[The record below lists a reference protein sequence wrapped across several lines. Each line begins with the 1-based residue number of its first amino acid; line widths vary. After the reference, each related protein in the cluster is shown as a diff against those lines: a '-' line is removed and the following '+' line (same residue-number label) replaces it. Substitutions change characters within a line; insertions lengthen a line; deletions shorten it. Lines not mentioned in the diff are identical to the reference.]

1 MVMAG
6 AGALAIA
13 LIVGVLGPTM
23 LDDQE
28 TTSSRASRVSATA
41 PTVTT
46 TSVVTVTTVR
56 KQPVTTSVTR
66 TVTVDASKLKAV
78 SDRYTTQPY
87 ISWAGNKTC
96 ALKAPSK
103 KTKAYA
109 CYGIYHIRATG
120 SQKSWKVLSATVTGK
135 GRVEP
140 EGTNINYYYAVNGP
154 YTATIS
160 FVIGAGSYQSK
171 GKLRIQMDC
180 NPNLPCS
187 KTLP

>member
-1 MVMAG
+1 MVVGGG
-6 AGALAIA
+6 AALAVA
-13 LIVGVLGPTM
+13 FSAGFLGPGF
-23 LDDQE
+23 LDGKDGE
-28 TTSSRASRVSATA
+28 SISASRVSATS

-46 TSVVTVTTVR
+46 TSVVRVTTVR
-56 KQPVTTSVTR
+56 TQPVTTSVTR

-103 KTKAYA
+103 ATKAYA

-120 SQKSWKVLSATVTGK
+120 SQKSWKVLSAKVTGK
-135 GRVEP
+135 GKVEP
-140 EGTNINYYYAVNGP
+140 DGTDINYHYAVNGP

-160 FVIGAGSYQSK
+160 FVIGSGSYQSR
-171 GKLRIQMDC
+171 GTLRIQMDC

-187 KTLP
+187 KALP